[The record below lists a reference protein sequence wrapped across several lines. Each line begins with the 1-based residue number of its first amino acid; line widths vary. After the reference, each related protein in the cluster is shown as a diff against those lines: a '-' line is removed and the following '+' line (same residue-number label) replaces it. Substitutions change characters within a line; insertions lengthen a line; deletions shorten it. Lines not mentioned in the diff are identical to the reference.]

1 MVNADYLKVS
11 FNDPLMAYCID
22 LSNLSALLKRL
33 LKDICIES
41 ELKKIVSENEHVR
54 EWKNIKLIFSE
65 WVTEYIKNQQM
76 TIPLDI
82 LSGKD
87 YDLVIGMKVMKI
99 SLELII
105 NQDYQ
110 LKTILIL
117 I

>member
-1 MVNADYLKVS
+1 MLSTKHKRNKKTDETKNFNIQINENNIVKKIAEYMVNADYLKVS

-65 WVTEYIKNQQM
+65 WVTEYINNQHM
-76 TIPLDI
+76 TIPLD
-82 LSGKD
+82 
-87 YDLVIGMKVMKI
+87 
-99 SLELII
+99 
-105 NQDYQ
+105 
-110 LKTILIL
+110 
-117 I
+117 